1 MRIETVKLENLIPA
15 EYNPRIDLRPGDPEY
30 EKLRRSI
37 EEFGLV
43 EPIVWNQRTGNVVG
57 GHQRL
62 KVLQDLGE
70 TRTDVVIVDLDDS
83 RERALNLALNKI
95 EGAWDDFKLKELLEE
110 LDTGEFDLSLTGF
123 DESEI
128 EKLMTEFALAGDD
141 EVKDDNFDID
151 EALDDIEEP
160 VTRSGDI
167 WRLGRHL
174 LLCGD
179 ATRRDDIA
187 RLMAGHKAQMVFIDP
202 PYNVDYTGGTGLK
215 IKNDNMG
222 DREFYEFLFAAFRNL
237 YEVTVAG
244 GAIYIAHADSEG
256 KNFRNAMEDSDW
268 LMKQCLVWVKNTLV
282 MGRQDYQWKH
292 EPILYGWKPGS
303 AHSWYCGRKQTT
315 VLESPVGLAIS
326 EDTKGWLL
334 TFSAGVESVVL
345 RVPAYELLFQGNDE
359 GSTIWRFEKPVKNK
373 DHPTMK
379 PIPLVARAIQNSS
392 KKGEIVLD
400 TFLGSGTTLMA
411 AEQTGRVCYG
421 SEMDPVYCDVI
432 IRRWEDF
439 TGQKAVRLDGRA

>member
-1 MRIETVKLENLIPA
+1 MEIARMDVSQLNPA
-15 EYNPRIDLRPGDPEY
+15 SYNPRIDLRPGDLEY
-30 EKLRRSI
+30 DKLRRSI

-70 TRTDVVIVDLDDS
+70 TQTDVVIVDLDDS

-95 EGAWDDFKLKELLEE
+95 EGTWDDFKLKELLEE
-110 LDTGEFDLSLTGF
+110 LDTGQFDLSLTGF

-128 EKLMTEFALAGDD
+128 EKLMTEFAVAGDD

-187 RLMAGHKAQMVFIDP
+187 RLMAGHKAQMVFVDP

-237 YEVTVAG
+237 YDVTVAG

-256 KNFRNAMEDSDW
+256 KNFRNAMEDSGW
-268 LMKQCLVWVKNTLV
+268 LMKQCLVWVKNTMV

-303 AHSWYCGRKQTT
+303 AHSWYGGRKQTT

-411 AEQTGRVCYG
+411 AEQAGRVCYG